1 MKLED
6 YLKRDAELYP
16 DKLAV
21 ICGEQSM
28 SYRQLWDAVKQ
39 KASLHVHD
47 KGQLVPF
54 RAICSVETLVEYFSI
69 HVAGGVAMPL
79 DKKLQNEK
87 FEEFM
92 RLASEYRLK
101 ESSLLHSENA
111 ADVLFTTGTT
121 GKSKGVVISH
131 NTIVAN
137 AENLIDAQGYHHN
150 MTFIIIGPLNHIG
163 SLSKIFPII
172 LVGGTLRLV
181 DGMKNMDSFFAAID
195 ESKEHVATFLVPT
208 SIRMLLTFA
217 ADRLA
222 QCKNLIEM
230 IETGAAPISQA
241 DMEHLRLI
249 LPHTHLFN
257 TYASTETGIIATYDF
272 NAGECLSGCL
282 GKCMRHS
289 ELLITE
295 DGHVACKGKTLMMG
309 YLGDESLTKSVLRDG
324 ILYTA
329 DIGRRDEKGRL
340 RLMGRTGDVFNI
352 GGYKVMP
359 SDVEEAALAIP
370 EVKDCVCTMTQH
382 RVLGNV
388 LKLLVVLN
396 GHNQLDKRILAKNL
410 QAKLES
416 CMVPMEY
423 EQVDTIKRTFNGKID
438 RKYYLHVDK

>member
-21 ICGEQSM
+21 ICGEQSI
-28 SYRQLWDAVKQ
+28 SYRQLWNAVKQ
-39 KASLHVHD
+39 QASLHVHD

-79 DKKLQNEK
+79 DKKMQEEK

-92 RLASEYRLK
+92 HLASEYRLK

-131 NTIVAN
+131 NAIVAN
-137 AENLIDAQGYHHN
+137 AENLIDAQGYHHD
-150 MTFIIIGPLNHIG
+150 MTFIIMGPLNHIG

-172 LVGGTLRLV
+172 LVGGTLRLI
-181 DGMKNMDSFFAAID
+181 DGMKNMDTFFSAIE
-195 ESKEHVATFLVPT
+195 ESKGCVATFLVPA

-217 ADRLA
+217 AERLA

-241 DMEHLRLI
+241 DMEHLCLI
-249 LPHTHLFN
+249 LPHTHLYN

-282 GKCMRHS
+282 GRCMRHS
-289 ELLITE
+289 KLLITE

-324 ILYTA
+324 VLYTA
-329 DIGRRDEKGRL
+329 DIGRMDEEGRL
-340 RLMGRTGDVFNI
+340 RLIGRTRDVFNI

-359 SDVEEAALAIP
+359 TDVEEAALAIP
-370 EVKDCVCTMTQH
+370 EVKDCVCTMIQH

-388 LKLLVVLN
+388 LKLLVVLQGN
-396 GHNQLDKRILAKNL
+396 NQLDKRFLAKNL
-410 QAKLES
+410 HVKLES
-416 CMVPMEY
+416 YKVPMVY

-438 RKYYLHVDK
+438 RKYYRHGVE